1 MINFKIIFSLLIIT
15 FFFTGCK
22 VEPEPIYFGEDICD
36 HCRMMISDNRYG
48 AELITDKGK
57 IFKYD
62 SIECLIDYALE
73 KNLIGDE
80 NQNFLVIDF
89 SNPER
94 LINARTAFYVHNEN
108 VRSPMGLNVSAFENE
123 SAVKNFLLTKGGK
136 QLSWLEVIELT
147 KLL

>member
-1 MINFKIIFSLLIIT
+1 
-15 FFFTGCK
+15 
-22 VEPEPIYFGEDICD
+22 
-36 HCRMMISDNRYG
+36 MMISDNRYG